1 LKGSA
6 AVDAFI
12 VTLVSIAF
20 GIASLILLSLG
31 LAVIFGMMRVIN
43 LAQGEFL
50 TLGAYTVV
58 IATKAGISLWLAMA
72 MAPVLVGMLGL
83 LLERCV
89 IRFLYGRILDTML
102 ATWGLSLAIIGA
114 INLVLGPT
122 TEGIATPLGFV
133 SLGRYSMSLYQL
145 FVIAVALAALGG
157 TYLLF
162 RHTKFGLVAR
172 ATMQKPRMVAA
183 AGINPSLVYMGTFG
197 FGAALAGLAG
207 AVMAPMTG
215 VVPTLGLAF
224 IAKIFIT
231 VIVGGP
237 LIFLGTVCAS
247 SLLGTVETVTSFLSS
262 PIFGQV
268 ALLAVA
274 IVVIRVLPEGI
285 SGLRQRKG

>member
-6 AVDAFI
+6 AVDTFI
-12 VTLVSIAF
+12 VTFVSIAF
-20 GIASLILLSLG
+20 GISSLMLLSLG

-58 IATKAGISLWLAMA
+58 IATKAGIGLWPAMA
-72 MAPVLVGMLGL
+72 MAPVLVGIVGL
-83 LLERCV
+83 ILERCV
-89 IRFLYGRILDTML
+89 IRFLYGRILDSML
-102 ATWGLSLAIIGA
+102 ATWGLSLVIIGA
-114 INLVLGPT
+114 INVVLGPT

-133 SLGRYSMSLYQL
+133 SLGHYSMSLYRL
-145 FVIAVALAALGG
+145 FVIAIALTALGG

-162 RHTKFGLVAR
+162 RHTRFGLVAR

-237 LIFLGTVCAS
+237 LIFLGTVGAS
-247 SLLGTVETVTSFLSS
+247 SLLGTVETVISFLSS

-285 SGLRQRKG
+285 SGRR

>member
-1 LKGSA
+1 
-6 AVDAFI
+6 VDAFI

-58 IATKAGISLWLAMA
+58 IATKAGIGLWPAMA
-72 MAPVLVGMLGL
+72 IAPVLVGMVGL

-102 ATWGLSLAIIGA
+102 ATWGLSLVIIGA

-122 TEGIATPLGFV
+122 TQGIATPLGFV

-145 FVIAVALAALGG
+145 FVIAVALGAFGG

-162 RHTKFGLVAR
+162 RHTKFGLLAR

-183 AGINPSLVYMGTFG
+183 AGVDPSLVYMGTFG

-215 VVPTLGLAF
+215 VVPTLGLTF

-237 LIFLGTVCAS
+237 LIFLGTACAS
-247 SLLGTVETVTSFLSS
+247 SLLGTVETVISFLSS
-262 PIFGQV
+262 PIFGEV

-285 SGLRQRKG
+285 SGLR

>member
-58 IATKAGISLWLAMA
+58 IATKAGIGLWPAMA
-72 MAPVLVGMLGL
+72 IAPVLVGMVGL

-102 ATWGLSLAIIGA
+102 ATWGLSLVIIGA

-122 TEGIATPLGFV
+122 TQGIATPLGFV
-133 SLGRYSMSLYQL
+133 SLGPYSMSLYQL
-145 FVIAVALAALGG
+145 FVIAVALTAFGG

-162 RHTKFGLVAR
+162 RHTKFGLLAR

-183 AGINPSLVYMGTFG
+183 AGVDPSLVYMGTFG
-197 FGAALAGLAG
+197 LGAALAGLAG

-215 VVPTLGLAF
+215 VVPTLGLTF

-237 LIFLGTVCAS
+237 LIFLGTACAS
-247 SLLGTVETVTSFLSS
+247 SLLGTVETVISFLSS
-262 PIFGQV
+262 PIFGEV

-285 SGLRQRKG
+285 SGLR

>member
-1 LKGSA
+1 M
-6 AVDAFI
+6 DAFI
-12 VTLVSIAF
+12 VTLISVAF

-50 TLGAYTVV
+50 TLGAYTVL
-58 IATKAGISLWLAMA
+58 IAGKAGLGLWVAMA
-72 MAPVLVGMLGL
+72 MAPVLVGIVGV

-102 ATWGLSLAIIGA
+102 ATWGLSLVIIGA
-114 INLVLGPT
+114 ISVVLGPT

-133 SLGRYSMSLYQL
+133 RLGSYSMSIYRF
-145 FVIAVALAALGG
+145 FVIAVAVATLGG
-157 TYLLF
+157 TYMLF
-162 RHTKFGLVAR
+162 RHTRLGLVAR
-172 ATMQKPRMVAA
+172 ASMQKPLMVAA

-197 FGAALAGLAG
+197 FGAALEGLAG

-237 LIFLGTVCAS
+237 LIFVGTVTAS
-247 SLLGTVETVTSFLSS
+247 SLLGTVETLVSFLSS

-274 IVVIRVLPEGI
+274 IVVIGILPEGI
-285 SGLRQRKG
+285 SGLRQR

>member
-1 LKGSA
+1 
-6 AVDAFI
+6 VDAFI

-58 IATKAGISLWLAMA
+58 IATKAGIGLWPAMA
-72 MAPVLVGMLGL
+72 LAPVLVGIVGL

-102 ATWGLSLAIIGA
+102 ATWGLSLAIIGL
-114 INLVLGPT
+114 INIVLGPT

-145 FVIAVALAALGG
+145 FVIAVALTALGG

-162 RHTKFGLVAR
+162 RHTRFGLVAR
-172 ATMQKPRMVAA
+172 ATMQQPRMVAA

-237 LIFLGTVCAS
+237 LIFLGTICAS
-247 SLLGTVETVTSFLSS
+247 SLLGTVETVVSYLSS

-285 SGLRQRKG
+285 SGLR

>member
-1 LKGSA
+1 M
-6 AVDAFI
+6 DAFI

-58 IATKAGISLWLAMA
+58 IATKAGIGLWPAMA
-72 MAPVLVGMLGL
+72 IAPVLVGMVGL

-102 ATWGLSLAIIGA
+102 ATWGLSLVIIGA

-122 TEGIATPLGFV
+122 TQGIATPLGFV

-145 FVIAVALAALGG
+145 FVIAVALGAFGG

-162 RHTKFGLVAR
+162 RHTKFGLLAR

-183 AGINPSLVYMGTFG
+183 AGVDPSLVYMGTFG

-215 VVPTLGLAF
+215 VVPTLGLTF

-237 LIFLGTVCAS
+237 LIFLGTACAS
-247 SLLGTVETVTSFLSS
+247 SLLGTVETVISFLSS
-262 PIFGQV
+262 PIFGEV

-285 SGLRQRKG
+285 SGLR

>member
-1 LKGSA
+1 
-6 AVDAFI
+6 
-12 VTLVSIAF
+12 
-20 GIASLILLSLG
+20 
-31 LAVIFGMMRVIN
+31 
-43 LAQGEFL
+43 
-50 TLGAYTVV
+50 
-58 IATKAGISLWLAMA
+58 MA
-72 MAPVLVGMLGL
+72 IAPVLVGMVGL

-102 ATWGLSLAIIGA
+102 ATWGLSLVIIGA

-122 TEGIATPLGFV
+122 TQGIATPLGFV

-145 FVIAVALAALGG
+145 FVIAVALGAFGG

-162 RHTKFGLVAR
+162 RHTKFGLLAR

-183 AGINPSLVYMGTFG
+183 AGVDPSLVYMGTFG

-215 VVPTLGLAF
+215 VVPTLGLTF

-237 LIFLGTVCAS
+237 LIFLGTACAS
-247 SLLGTVETVTSFLSS
+247 SLLGTVETVISFLSS
-262 PIFGQV
+262 PIFGEV

-285 SGLRQRKG
+285 SGLR